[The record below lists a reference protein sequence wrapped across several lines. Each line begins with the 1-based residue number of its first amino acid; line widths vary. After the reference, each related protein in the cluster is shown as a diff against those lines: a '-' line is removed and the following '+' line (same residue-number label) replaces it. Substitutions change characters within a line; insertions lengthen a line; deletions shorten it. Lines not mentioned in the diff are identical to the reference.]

1 MIKAVLQH
9 LDDLHLE
16 LMTIDPEHRTDAVD
30 RVAAI
35 AAELRRTMAEA
46 APSRTCAD
54 RTDFVDDVRAV
65 A

>member
-16 LMTIDPEHRTDAVD
+16 LMTIDPEHRTDAID

-35 AAELRRTMAEA
+35 AADLRRTMADAE
-46 APSRTCAD
+46 PSRTGAD
-54 RTDFVDDVRAV
+54 RTDLSDDVRAV